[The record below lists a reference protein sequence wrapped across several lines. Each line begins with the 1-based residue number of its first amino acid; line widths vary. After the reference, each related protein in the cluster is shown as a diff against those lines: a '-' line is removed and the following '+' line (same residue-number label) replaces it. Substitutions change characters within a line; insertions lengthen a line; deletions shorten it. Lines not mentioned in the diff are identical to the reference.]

1 MDGWVS
7 VYANAFAPGLEM
19 RRQILVNAE
28 IPCVILNRQDSSYS
42 GVGFASIEVQ
52 LLVPKDF
59 EEQAQFLL
67 QL

>member
-7 VYANAFAPGLEM
+7 VYADSFASGVEM
-19 RRQILVNAE
+19 RRQILVDAE

-59 EEQAQFLL
+59 QEQAQSLL

>member
-7 VYANAFAPGLEM
+7 VYADSFAPGVEM
-19 RRQILVNAE
+19 RRQILVGAE

-59 EEQAQFLL
+59 QEQAQTLL

>member
-1 MDGWVS
+1 MEGWVS
-7 VYANAFAPGLEM
+7 VYADAFAPGVEM
-19 RRQILVNAE
+19 RRQILVDAE

-59 EEQAQFLL
+59 QEQAQTLL

>member
-1 MDGWVS
+1 
-7 VYANAFAPGLEM
+7 M
-19 RRQILVNAE
+19 RRQILVDAE

-52 LLVPKDF
+52 LLVPQDF
-59 EEQAQFLL
+59 QEQAHSLL

>member
-7 VYANAFAPGLEM
+7 VYADSFAPGVEM
-19 RRQILVNAE
+19 RRQILVDAE

-42 GVGFASIEVQ
+42 GVGFASLEVQ
-52 LLVPKDF
+52 LLVPKNF
-59 EEQAQFLL
+59 EEQAQTLL

>member
-7 VYANAFAPGLEM
+7 VYADSFAPGVEM
-19 RRQILVNAE
+19 RRQILVDAE

-42 GVGFASIEVQ
+42 GVGFASLEVQ
-52 LLVPKDF
+52 LLVPQDF
-59 EEQAQFLL
+59 QEQAHSLL

>member
-19 RRQILVNAE
+19 RRQILVDAE

-52 LLVPKDF
+52 LMVPKDF
-59 EEQAQFLL
+59 EEQAQSLL

>member
-1 MDGWVS
+1 
-7 VYANAFAPGLEM
+7 M
-19 RRQILVNAE
+19 RRQILVDAE

-59 EEQAQFLL
+59 EEQAQSLL

>member
-7 VYANAFAPGLEM
+7 VYADSFAPGVEM
-19 RRQILVNAE
+19 RRQILVDAE

-42 GVGFASIEVQ
+42 GVGFASLEVQ
-52 LLVPKDF
+52 LLVPKNF
-59 EEQAQFLL
+59 EEQAQTLW

>member
-7 VYANAFAPGLEM
+7 VYANAFAPGVEM
-19 RRQILVNAE
+19 RRQILVDAE

-59 EEQAQFLL
+59 QEQAQTLL

>member
-1 MDGWVS
+1 MS
-7 VYANAFAPGLEM
+7 VYANAFAPGVEM

-28 IPCVILNRQDSSYS
+28 IPCVIFNRQDSSYS

-59 EEQAQFLL
+59 EEQAQSLL

>member
-19 RRQILVNAE
+19 RRQILVDAE

>member
-7 VYANAFAPGLEM
+7 VYANAFAPGVEM

>member
-19 RRQILVNAE
+19 RRQILVDAE

-59 EEQAQFLL
+59 EEQAQSLL

>member
-7 VYANAFAPGLEM
+7 VYADSFAPRVEM
-19 RRQILVNAE
+19 RRQILVDAE

-59 EEQAQFLL
+59 EEQAQSLL

>member
-19 RRQILVNAE
+19 RRQILVDAE

-52 LLVPKDF
+52 LMVPKDF

>member
-1 MDGWVS
+1 MS

-19 RRQILVNAE
+19 RRQILVDAE

>member
-7 VYANAFAPGLEM
+7 VYANSFAPGVEM
-19 RRQILVNAE
+19 RRQILVDAE

-42 GVGFASIEVQ
+42 GVGFASLEVQ
-52 LLVPKDF
+52 LLVPKNF
-59 EEQAQFLL
+59 EEQAQTLL

>member
-7 VYANAFAPGLEM
+7 VYANSFAPGVEM
-19 RRQILVNAE
+19 RRQILVDAE
-28 IPCVILNRQDSSYS
+28 VPCVILNRQDSSYS

-59 EEQAQFLL
+59 EEQAQTLL